1 MEADPPIL
9 CRKGGEDSVKD
20 YEIIS
25 LIVAI
30 LALVEIVRN
39 GNKK

>member
-1 MEADPPIL
+1 
-9 CRKGGEDSVKD
+9 VKD